1 MRFRWIKDLRV
12 HEEFFGCYEL
22 PDRASSMLGKN
33 TGVSVQI
40 AAEQPKALS
49 THCQR
54 HSLNLGIKATMT
66 NSKQVKDV
74 MGNRDHFMGKVL
86 T

>member
-1 MRFRWIKDLRV
+1 MQLSLNDLRAQAYD
-12 HEEFFGCYEL
+12 G
-22 PDRASSMLGKN
+22 ASNMFGKN

-49 THCQR
+49 THCQG
-54 HSLNLGIKATMT
+54 HSLKLGIKTTMT
-66 NSKQVKDV
+66 NSKQMKRCN
-74 MGNRDHFMGKVL
+74 GNRNRDHFIGKVL